1 MADPRTDQATS
12 GAAVREPRALRA
24 ADRLRGAGR
33 RLNSAAR
40 RLRSATTKDVDL
52 PGPRRLAILNLVSR
66 SRLAGGSGPV
76 VSLTTYGTRIRW
88 SHLAI
93 ESIARGSLTP
103 SRTVLWLDDEAAFSR
118 LPRPL
123 RRLRRR
129 GLEIRLSENFG
140 PHTKYFP
147 FIEASDSFT
156 GPLVTADDDTIYPR
170 FWLERLVQEHRRTP
184 DAVVCYRA
192 RRITASADALDP
204 YEQWDFSRSAEP
216 SWLHFATAVS
226 GVIHPVAMLDELKR
240 RGRAFQSVCPDADD
254 VWMHHT
260 ALAAGIPIRLI
271 DGESRTFPLLEGTQ
285 EVALWY
291 VNVSEGR
298 NDAQIAATYSAE
310 DISRL
315 VEAAHRASSTD

>member
-1 MADPRTDQATS
+1 MAAPRTEHVNH
-12 GAAVREPRALRA
+12 GAGVLREPWTHRA

-33 RLNSAAR
+33 RLGAAAR

-52 PGPRRLAILNLVSR
+52 PGPRRLATLNLVSR
-66 SRLAGGSGPV
+66 SRLAGGPGPV

-103 SRTVLWLDDEAAFSR
+103 SRTGLWLDDEAAFAR

-129 GLEIRLSENFG
+129 GLEIRLSENLG

-170 FWLERLVQEHRRTP
+170 FWLERLAQE
-184 DAVVCYRA
+184 
-192 RRITASADALDP
+192 
-204 YEQWDFSRSAEP
+204 
-216 SWLHFATAVS
+216 
-226 GVIHPVAMLDELKR
+226 
-240 RGRAFQSVCPDADD
+240 
-254 VWMHHT
+254 
-260 ALAAGIPIRLI
+260 RLI
-271 DGESRTFPLLEGTQ
+271 DGESRTFSLLEGTQ
-285 EVALWY
+285 DVALWY
-291 VNVSEGR
+291 VNVSQGR
-298 NDAQIAATYSAE
+298 NDAQIAATYTAE

-315 VEAAHRASSTD
+315 VEAAQQTTSMD